1 MTHQVFINEIVKA
14 NFNLRQP
21 KSERPTNIYLIVRI
35 NQKQAKLS
43 TGVKVYPEHWNI
55 KKQEAYI
62 SCRLTESDNINNTIT
77 NKKLLELRS
86 QFEEFKR
93 YLCDNPSELKNCWDL
108 LRK

>member
-35 NQKQAKLS
+35 INQKQAKLS
-43 TGVKVYPEHWNI
+43 TGVKVYPDQWNI

-62 SCRLTESDNINNTIT
+62 SCRLTESDNINNSSFSKF
-77 NKKLLELRS
+77 NLLIS
-86 QFEEFKR
+86 DCKI
-93 YLCDNPSELKNCWDL
+93 
-108 LRK
+108 

>member
-21 KSERPTNIYLIVRI
+21 KSERPTNIYLMIVRI

-55 KKQEAYI
+55 KK
-62 SCRLTESDNINNTIT
+62 
-77 NKKLLELRS
+77 NKKRI
-86 QFEEFKR
+86 
-93 YLCDNPSELKNCWDL
+93 
-108 LRK
+108 

>member
-62 SCRLTESDNINNTIT
+62 SCRLTESC
-77 NKKLLELRS
+77 LLYTS
-86 QFEEFKR
+86 
-93 YLCDNPSELKNCWDL
+93 DAADD
-108 LRK
+108 

>member
-62 SCRLTESDNINNTIT
+62 SCRLTESDNINC
-77 NKKLLELRS
+77 LLYTS
-86 QFEEFKR
+86 
-93 YLCDNPSELKNCWDL
+93 PSPRDYAAS
-108 LRK
+108 RMPSSA

>member
-62 SCRLTESDNINNTIT
+62 SCRLTESDNNVAVGHISSSTAWEYQERDT
-77 NKKLLELRS
+77 MKT
-86 QFEEFKR
+86 Q
-93 YLCDNPSELKNCWDL
+93 
-108 LRK
+108 

>member
-55 KKQEAYI
+55 KKTRSVY
-62 SCRLTESDNINNTIT
+62 
-77 NKKLLELRS
+77 KLSPNRIR
-86 QFEEFKR
+86 QYK
-93 YLCDNPSELKNCWDL
+93 
-108 LRK
+108 

>member
-43 TGVKVYPEHWNI
+43 TGVKVYPGIIIFQIPLW
-55 KKQEAYI
+55 
-62 SCRLTESDNINNTIT
+62 RV
-77 NKKLLELRS
+77 
-86 QFEEFKR
+86 
-93 YLCDNPSELKNCWDL
+93 W
-108 LRK
+108 

>member
-43 TGVKVYPEHWNI
+43 TGVKVYPGI
-55 KKQEAYI
+55 
-62 SCRLTESDNINNTIT
+62 TIFQIP
-77 NKKLLELRS
+77 LWRV
-86 QFEEFKR
+86 
-93 YLCDNPSELKNCWDL
+93 W
-108 LRK
+108 

>member
-43 TGVKVYPEHWNI
+43 KT
-55 KKQEAYI
+55 
-62 SCRLTESDNINNTIT
+62 
-77 NKKLLELRS
+77 LR
-86 QFEEFKR
+86 FFK
-93 YLCDNPSELKNCWDL
+93 
-108 LRK
+108 